1 MSVEKNIEMLGKKYS
16 DYMVEMRRYFHENP
30 EPSSEEYNTS
40 AKIKSELD
48 KMGIPYISIAGTGV
62 IGTITGVKPGKTVAL
77 RADMDALQVNE
88 CTGLPFASK
97 KEGLMH
103 ACGHDG
109 HIASLLG
116 AAKILNEIK
125 DEIHGTVKLFF
136 QPAEETAQG
145 AKKMI
150 EEGAL
155 EGVDGVFG
163 IHLWADIELGKISVE
178 AGPRMASTDLFR
190 IKVTG
195 KGGHGSLPHQG
206 VDAVVVGSAIV
217 MNLQSIV
224 SREISPLEPAVVSV
238 GQIKSGSRFNVIAP
252 DAFMDGTTRA
262 FSAEVRGKFH
272 SMIDRIAKNTAEA
285 YRATAVTE
293 YEYLVPV
300 TINDERCS
308 EIAEEAVRETFG
320 EEALTKFPK
329 ITGSEDFSYFSNERE
344 GVLCFVG
351 TGTENYY
358 PHHHPKFAVD
368 ERALPI
374 SASMYAAY
382 AVNYLKK

>member
-1 MSVEKNIEMLGKKYS
+1 MSGKNIQKLGEKYK

-30 EPSSEEYNTS
+30 EPSTEEYNTS
-40 AKIKSELD
+40 AKIKEELD
-48 KMGIPYISIAGTGV
+48 KMGIPYVSAAGTGV
-62 IGTITGVKPGKTVAL
+62 IGTIQGGKPGKTVAL
-77 RADMDALQVNE
+77 RADMDALQVKE

-125 DEIHGTVKLFF
+125 DEIQGTVKLFF
-136 QPAEETAQG
+136 QPAEETAWG

-163 IHLWADIELGKISVE
+163 IHIWADIELGKISVE

-206 VDAVVVGSAIV
+206 VDAVVAGSAIV

-224 SREISPLEPAVVSV
+224 SREISPLETAVVSV

-252 DAFMDGTTRA
+252 EAFMDGTTRA

-272 SMIDRIAKNTAEA
+272 GMIDRIAKNTAAA
-285 YRATAVTE
+285 YRAEAVTE

-308 EIAEEAVRETFG
+308 KIAEEAVRETFG
-320 EEALTKFPK
+320 EEALTTFPK

-358 PHHHPKFAVD
+358 PHHHPKFSVD
-368 ERALPI
+368 ERALPVA
-374 SASMYAAY
+374 ASMYAAY

>member
-62 IGTITGVKPGKTVAL
+62 IGTITGAKPGKTVAL

-125 DEIHGTVKLFF
+125 DEICGTVKLFF

-163 IHLWADIELGKISVE
+163 IHLWADIELGKISAE

-308 EIAEEAVRETFG
+308 AIAEEAVRETFG

-368 ERALPI
+368 ERSLPI
-374 SASMYAAY
+374 AASMYAAY

>member
-1 MSVEKNIEMLGKKYS
+1 MSGKNIQKLGEKYK

-30 EPSSEEYNTS
+30 EPSTEEYNTS
-40 AKIKSELD
+40 AKIKEELD
-48 KMGIPYISIAGTGV
+48 KMGIPYVSAAGTGV
-62 IGTITGVKPGKTVAL
+62 IGTIQGGKPRKTVAL
-77 RADMDALQVNE
+77 RADMDALQVKE

-125 DEIHGTVKLFF
+125 DEIQGTVKLFF
-136 QPAEETAQG
+136 QPAEETAWG

-163 IHLWADIELGKISVE
+163 IHIWADIELGKISVE

-206 VDAVVVGSAIV
+206 VDAVVAGSAIV

-224 SREISPLEPAVVSV
+224 SREISPLETAVVSV

-252 DAFMDGTTRA
+252 EAFMDGTTRA

-272 SMIDRIAKNTAEA
+272 GMIDRIAKNTAAA
-285 YRATAVTE
+285 YRAEAVTE

-308 EIAEEAVRETFG
+308 KIAEEAVRETFG
-320 EEALTKFPK
+320 EEALTTFPK

-358 PHHHPKFAVD
+358 PHHHPKFSVD
-368 ERALPI
+368 ERALPVA
-374 SASMYAAY
+374 ASMYAAY

>member
-48 KMGIPYISIAGTGV
+48 KMGIPYISIAGTGI
-62 IGTITGVKPGKTVAL
+62 IGTIIGTKPGKTVAL

-308 EIAEEAVRETFG
+308 KIAEEAVRETFG

-368 ERALPI
+368 ERSLPI

>member
-1 MSVEKNIEMLGKKYS
+1 MSGKNIQKLGEKYK

-30 EPSSEEYNTS
+30 EPSTEEYNTS
-40 AKIKSELD
+40 AKIKEELD
-48 KMGIPYISIAGTGV
+48 KMGIPYVSAAGTGV
-62 IGTITGVKPGKTVAL
+62 IGTIQGGKPGKTVAL
-77 RADMDALQVNE
+77 RADMDALQVKE

-125 DEIHGTVKLFF
+125 DEIQGTVKLFF
-136 QPAEETAQG
+136 QPAEETAWG

-163 IHLWADIELGKISVE
+163 IHIWADIELGKISVE

-206 VDAVVVGSAIV
+206 VDAVVAGSAIV

-224 SREISPLEPAVVSV
+224 SREISPLETAVVSV

-252 DAFMDGTTRA
+252 EAFMDGTTRA

-272 SMIDRIAKNTAEA
+272 GMIDRIAKNTAAA
-285 YRATAVTE
+285 YRAEAVTE

-308 EIAEEAVRETFG
+308 KIAEEAVRETFG
-320 EEALTKFPK
+320 EEALTTFPK

-344 GVLCFVG
+344 GVLCFG
-351 TGTENYY
+351 NRNR
-358 PHHHPKFAVD
+358 KLF
-368 ERALPI
+368 
-374 SASMYAAY
+374 
-382 AVNYLKK
+382 YLIIIRNFLWTKEHCLLRLQCMQLMQ

>member
-62 IGTITGVKPGKTVAL
+62 IGTITGAKPGKTVAL

-217 MNLQSIV
+217 MNLQSII

-300 TINDERCS
+300 TINDESCS
-308 EIAEEAVRETFG
+308 TIAEETVRETFG

-358 PHHHPKFAVD
+358 PHHHPKFTVD

>member
-308 EIAEEAVRETFG
+308 AIAEEAVRETFG

>member
-62 IGTITGVKPGKTVAL
+62 IGTITGANPGKTVAL

-308 EIAEEAVRETFG
+308 KIAEEAVRETFG

-368 ERALPI
+368 ERSLPI

>member
-308 EIAEEAVRETFG
+308 KIAEEAVRETFG

-382 AVNYLKK
+382 TVNYLKK

>member
-1 MSVEKNIEMLGKKYS
+1 MSGKNIQKLGEKYK

-30 EPSSEEYNTS
+30 EPSTEEYNTS
-40 AKIKSELD
+40 AKIKEELD
-48 KMGIPYISIAGTGV
+48 KMGISYVSAAGTGV
-62 IGTITGVKPGKTVAL
+62 IGTIQGGKPGKTVAL
-77 RADMDALQVNE
+77 RADMDALQVKE
-88 CTGLPFASK
+88 CTGFPFASK

-125 DEIHGTVKLFF
+125 DEIQGTVKLFF
-136 QPAEETAQG
+136 QPAEETAWG

-163 IHLWADIELGKISVE
+163 IHIWADIELGKISVE

-206 VDAVVVGSAIV
+206 VDAVVAGSAIV

-224 SREISPLEPAVVSV
+224 SREISPLETAVVSV
-238 GQIKSGSRFNVIAP
+238 GQIKSGSKFNVIAP
-252 DAFMDGTTRA
+252 EAFMDGTTRA

-272 SMIDRIAKNTAEA
+272 EMIDRIAKNTAAA
-285 YRATAVTE
+285 YRAEAVTE

-308 EIAEEAVRETFG
+308 KIAEEAVRETFG
-320 EEALTKFPK
+320 EEALTTFPK

-358 PHHHPKFAVD
+358 PHHHPKFSVD

-374 SASMYAAY
+374 AASMYAAY

>member
-1 MSVEKNIEMLGKKYS
+1 MSGKNIQKLGEKYK

-30 EPSSEEYNTS
+30 EPSTEEYNTS
-40 AKIKSELD
+40 AKIKEELD
-48 KMGIPYISIAGTGV
+48 KMGISYVSAAGTGV
-62 IGTITGVKPGKTVAL
+62 IGTIQGGKPGKTVAL
-77 RADMDALQVNE
+77 RADMDALQVKE
-88 CTGLPFASK
+88 CTGFPFASK

-125 DEIHGTVKLFF
+125 DEIQGTVKLFF
-136 QPAEETAQG
+136 QPAEETAWG

-163 IHLWADIELGKISVE
+163 IHIWADIELGKISVE

-206 VDAVVVGSAIV
+206 VDAVVAGSAIV

-224 SREISPLEPAVVSV
+224 SREISPLETAVVSV

-252 DAFMDGTTRA
+252 EAFMDGTTRA

-272 SMIDRIAKNTAEA
+272 EMIDRIAKNTAAA
-285 YRATAVTE
+285 YRAEAVTE

-308 EIAEEAVRETFG
+308 KIAEEAVRETFG
-320 EEALTKFPK
+320 EEALTTFPK

-358 PHHHPKFAVD
+358 PHHHPKFSVD

-374 SASMYAAY
+374 AASMYVAY

>member
-48 KMGIPYISIAGTGV
+48 KMGIPYISIAGTGI
-62 IGTITGVKPGKTVAL
+62 IGTITGTKSGKTVAL

-308 EIAEEAVRETFG
+308 AIAEEAVRETFG

>member
-62 IGTITGVKPGKTVAL
+62 IGTITGANPGKTVAL

-125 DEIHGTVKLFF
+125 DEIHGTIKLFF

-308 EIAEEAVRETFG
+308 AIAEEAVRETFG

-358 PHHHPKFAVD
+358 PHHHPKFTVD

>member
-1 MSVEKNIEMLGKKYS
+1 MSEINIKKLGEKYK

-30 EPSSEEYNTS
+30 EPSTEEYNTS
-40 AKIKSELD
+40 AKIKEELD
-48 KMGIPYISIAGTGV
+48 KMGIPYVSAAGTGV
-62 IGTITGVKPGKTVAL
+62 IGTIQGGKPGKTVAL
-77 RADMDALQVNE
+77 RADMDALQVKE

-116 AAKILNEIK
+116 ATKILNEIK
-125 DEIHGTVKLFF
+125 DEIQGTVKLFF
-136 QPAEETAQG
+136 QPAEETAWG

-163 IHLWADIELGKISVE
+163 IHIWADIELGKISVE

-206 VDAVVVGSAIV
+206 VDAVVAGSAIV

-224 SREISPLEPAVVSV
+224 SREISPLETAVVSV

-252 DAFMDGTTRA
+252 EAFMDGTTRA

-272 SMIDRIAKNTAEA
+272 EMIDRIAKNTAAA
-285 YRATAVTE
+285 YRAEAVTE

-308 EIAEEAVRETFG
+308 KIAEEAVRETFG
-320 EEALTKFPK
+320 EEALTTFPK

-358 PHHHPKFAVD
+358 PHHHPKFSVD

-374 SASMYAAY
+374 TASMYAAY

>member
-125 DEIHGTVKLFF
+125 DEICGTVKLFF
-136 QPAEETAQG
+136 QPAEETARG

-308 EIAEEAVRETFG
+308 AIAEEAVRETFG

-374 SASMYAAY
+374 AASMYAAY

>member
-1 MSVEKNIEMLGKKYS
+1 MSGKNIQKLGEKYK

-30 EPSSEEYNTS
+30 EPSTEEYNTS
-40 AKIKSELD
+40 AKIKEELD
-48 KMGIPYISIAGTGV
+48 KMGISYVSAAGTGV
-62 IGTITGVKPGKTVAL
+62 IGTIQGGKPGKTVAL
-77 RADMDALQVNE
+77 RADMDALQVKE

-125 DEIHGTVKLFF
+125 DEIQGTVKLFF
-136 QPAEETAQG
+136 QPAEETAWG

-163 IHLWADIELGKISVE
+163 IHIWADIELGKISVE

-206 VDAVVVGSAIV
+206 VDAVVAGSAIV

-224 SREISPLEPAVVSV
+224 SREISPLETAVVSV

-252 DAFMDGTTRA
+252 EAFMDGTTRA

-272 SMIDRIAKNTAEA
+272 GMIDRIAKNTAAA
-285 YRATAVTE
+285 YRAEAVTE

-308 EIAEEAVRETFG
+308 KIAEEAVRETFG
-320 EEALTKFPK
+320 EDALTTFPK

-358 PHHHPKFAVD
+358 PHHHPKFSVD
-368 ERALPI
+368 ERALPVA
-374 SASMYAAY
+374 ASMYAAY

>member
-48 KMGIPYISIAGTGV
+48 KMGIPYISIAGTGI
-62 IGTITGVKPGKTVAL
+62 IGTITGTKPGKTVAL

-308 EIAEEAVRETFG
+308 AIAEEAVRETFG

>member
-16 DYMVEMRRYFHENP
+16 NYMVEMRRYFHENP

-48 KMGIPYISIAGTGV
+48 KMGIPYISIAGTGI
-62 IGTITGVKPGKTVAL
+62 IGTITGTKPGKTVAL

-308 EIAEEAVRETFG
+308 AIAEEAVRETFG

-374 SASMYAAY
+374 SASMYVAY

>member
-1 MSVEKNIEMLGKKYS
+1 MSGKNIQKLGEKYK

-30 EPSSEEYNTS
+30 EPSTEEYNTS
-40 AKIKSELD
+40 AKIKEELD
-48 KMGIPYISIAGTGV
+48 KMGIPYVSAAGTGV
-62 IGTITGVKPGKTVAL
+62 IGTIQGGKPGKTVAL
-77 RADMDALQVNE
+77 RADMDALQVKE

-125 DEIHGTVKLFF
+125 DEIQGTVKLFF
-136 QPAEETAQG
+136 QPAEETAWG

-163 IHLWADIELGKISVE
+163 IHIWADIELGKISVE

-206 VDAVVVGSAIV
+206 VDAVVAGSAIV

-224 SREISPLEPAVVSV
+224 SREVSPLETAVVSV

-252 DAFMDGTTRA
+252 EAFMDGTTRA

-272 SMIDRIAKNTAEA
+272 GMIDRIAKNTAAA
-285 YRATAVTE
+285 YRAEAVTE

-308 EIAEEAVRETFG
+308 KIAEEAVRETFG
-320 EEALTKFPK
+320 EEALTTFPK

-358 PHHHPKFAVD
+358 PHHHPKFSVD
-368 ERALPI
+368 ERALPVA
-374 SASMYAAY
+374 ASMYAAY

>member
-1 MSVEKNIEMLGKKYS
+1 MSGKNIQKLGEKYK

-30 EPSSEEYNTS
+30 EPSTEEYNTS
-40 AKIKSELD
+40 AKIKEELD
-48 KMGIPYISIAGTGV
+48 KMGISYVSAAGTGV
-62 IGTITGVKPGKTVAL
+62 IGTIQGGKPGKTVAL
-77 RADMDALQVNE
+77 RADMDALQVKE
-88 CTGLPFASK
+88 CTGFPFASK

-125 DEIHGTVKLFF
+125 DEIQGTVKLFF
-136 QPAEETAQG
+136 QPAEETAWG

-163 IHLWADIELGKISVE
+163 IHIWADIELGKISVE

-206 VDAVVVGSAIV
+206 VDAVVAGSAIV

-224 SREISPLEPAVVSV
+224 SREISPLETAVVSV

-252 DAFMDGTTRA
+252 EAFMDGTTRA

-272 SMIDRIAKNTAEA
+272 GMIDRIAKNTAAA
-285 YRATAVTE
+285 YRAEAVTE

-308 EIAEEAVRETFG
+308 KIAEEAVRETFG
-320 EEALTKFPK
+320 EEALTTFPK

-358 PHHHPKFAVD
+358 PHHHPKFSVD
-368 ERALPI
+368 ERALPVA
-374 SASMYAAY
+374 ASMYAAY

>member
-62 IGTITGVKPGKTVAL
+62 IGTITGAKPGKTVAL

-308 EIAEEAVRETFG
+308 AIAEEAVRETFG

>member
-1 MSVEKNIEMLGKKYS
+1 MSETNIKKLGEKYK

-30 EPSSEEYNTS
+30 EPSTEEYNTS
-40 AKIKSELD
+40 VKIKEELD
-48 KMGIPYISIAGTGV
+48 KMGIPYVSIAGTGV
-62 IGTITGVKPGKTVAL
+62 IGTIQGGKPGKTVAL
-77 RADMDALQVNE
+77 RADMDALQVKE

-125 DEIHGTVKLFF
+125 DEIQGTVKLFF
-136 QPAEETAQG
+136 QPAEETAWG

-163 IHLWADIELGKISVE
+163 IHIWADIELGKISVE

-206 VDAVVVGSAIV
+206 VDAVVTGSAIV

-224 SREISPLEPAVVSV
+224 SREISPLETAVVSV

-252 DAFMDGTTRA
+252 EAFMDGTTRA

-272 SMIDRIAKNTAEA
+272 EMIDRIAKNTAAA
-285 YRATAVTE
+285 YRAEAVTE

-308 EIAEEAVRETFG
+308 KIAEEAVRETFG
-320 EEALTKFPK
+320 EEALTTFPK

-358 PHHHPKFAVD
+358 PHHHPKFSVD
-368 ERALPI
+368 EKALPI
-374 SASMYAAY
+374 TASMYAAY

>member
-1 MSVEKNIEMLGKKYS
+1 MSGKNIQKLGEKYK

-30 EPSSEEYNTS
+30 EPSTEEYNTS
-40 AKIKSELD
+40 AKIKEELD
-48 KMGIPYISIAGTGV
+48 KMGIPYVSAAGTGV
-62 IGTITGVKPGKTVAL
+62 IGTIQGGKPGKTVAL
-77 RADMDALQVNE
+77 RADMDALQVKE

-97 KEGLMH
+97 KGGLMH

-125 DEIHGTVKLFF
+125 DEIQGTVKLFF
-136 QPAEETAQG
+136 QPAEETAWG

-163 IHLWADIELGKISVE
+163 IHIWADIELGKISVE

-206 VDAVVVGSAIV
+206 VDAVVAGSAIV

-224 SREISPLEPAVVSV
+224 SREISPLETAVVSV

-252 DAFMDGTTRA
+252 EAFMDGTTRA

-272 SMIDRIAKNTAEA
+272 GMIDRIAKNTAAA
-285 YRATAVTE
+285 YRAEAVTE

-308 EIAEEAVRETFG
+308 KIAEEAVRETFG
-320 EEALTKFPK
+320 EDALTTFPK

-358 PHHHPKFAVD
+358 PHHHPKFSVD
-368 ERALPI
+368 ERALPVA
-374 SASMYAAY
+374 ASMYAAY

>member
-1 MSVEKNIEMLGKKYS
+1 MSGKNIQKLGEKYK

-30 EPSSEEYNTS
+30 EPSTEEYNTS
-40 AKIKSELD
+40 AKIKEELD
-48 KMGIPYISIAGTGV
+48 KMGISYVSAAGTGV
-62 IGTITGVKPGKTVAL
+62 IGTIQGGKPGKTVAL
-77 RADMDALQVNE
+77 RADMDALQVKE

-125 DEIHGTVKLFF
+125 DEIQGTVKLFF
-136 QPAEETAQG
+136 QPAEETAWG

-163 IHLWADIELGKISVE
+163 IHIWADIELGKISVE

-206 VDAVVVGSAIV
+206 VDAVVAGSAIV

-224 SREISPLEPAVVSV
+224 SREISPLETAVVSV

-252 DAFMDGTTRA
+252 EAFMDGTTRA

-272 SMIDRIAKNTAEA
+272 GMIDRIAKNTAAA
-285 YRATAVTE
+285 YRAEAVTE

-308 EIAEEAVRETFG
+308 KIAEEAVRETFG
-320 EEALTKFPK
+320 EEALTTFPK

-358 PHHHPKFAVD
+358 PHHHPKFSVD

-374 SASMYAAY
+374 TASMYAAY

>member
-1 MSVEKNIEMLGKKYS
+1 MSGKNIQKLGEKYK

-30 EPSSEEYNTS
+30 EPSTEEYNTS
-40 AKIKSELD
+40 AKIKEELD
-48 KMGIPYISIAGTGV
+48 KMGISYVSAAGTGI
-62 IGTITGVKPGKTVAL
+62 IGTIQGGKPGKTVAL
-77 RADMDALQVNE
+77 RADMDALQVKE

-125 DEIHGTVKLFF
+125 DEIQGTVKLFF
-136 QPAEETAQG
+136 QPAEETAWG

-163 IHLWADIELGKISVE
+163 IHIWADIELGKISVE

-206 VDAVVVGSAIV
+206 VDAVVAGSAIV

-224 SREISPLEPAVVSV
+224 SREISPLETAVVSV

-252 DAFMDGTTRA
+252 EAFMDGTTRA

-272 SMIDRIAKNTAEA
+272 GMIDRIAKNTAAA
-285 YRATAVTE
+285 YRAEAVTE

-308 EIAEEAVRETFG
+308 KIAEEAVRETFG
-320 EEALTKFPK
+320 EEALTTFPK

-358 PHHHPKFAVD
+358 PHHHPKFSVD
-368 ERALPI
+368 ERALPVA
-374 SASMYAAY
+374 ASMYAAY

>member
-1 MSVEKNIEMLGKKYS
+1 MSGKNIQKLGEKYK

-30 EPSSEEYNTS
+30 EPSTEEYNTS
-40 AKIKSELD
+40 AKIKEELD
-48 KMGIPYISIAGTGV
+48 KMGISYVSAAGTGV
-62 IGTITGVKPGKTVAL
+62 IGTIQGGKPGKTVAL
-77 RADMDALQVNE
+77 RADMDALQVKE

-125 DEIHGTVKLFF
+125 DEIQGTVKLFF
-136 QPAEETAQG
+136 QPAEETAWG

-163 IHLWADIELGKISVE
+163 IHIWADIELGKISVE

-206 VDAVVVGSAIV
+206 VDAVVAGSAIV

-224 SREISPLEPAVVSV
+224 SREVSPLETAVVSV

-252 DAFMDGTTRA
+252 EAFMDGTTRA

-272 SMIDRIAKNTAEA
+272 GMIDRIAKNTAAA
-285 YRATAVTE
+285 YRAEAVTE

-308 EIAEEAVRETFG
+308 KIAEEAVRETFG
-320 EEALTKFPK
+320 EEALTTFPK

-358 PHHHPKFAVD
+358 PHHHPKFSVD
-368 ERALPI
+368 ERALPVA
-374 SASMYAAY
+374 ASMYAAY

>member
-1 MSVEKNIEMLGKKYS
+1 MSTDIKKLGEKYK
-16 DYMVEMRRYFHENP
+16 DYMIEMRRYFHENP
-30 EPSSEEYNTS
+30 EPSREEYNTS
-40 AKIKSELD
+40 QKIKDELD
-48 KMGIPYISIAGTGV
+48 KMGIPYISIAGTGI
-62 IGTITGVKPGKTVAL
+62 IGTIKGEHEGKTVAL
-77 RADMDALQVNE
+77 RADMDALQVKE

-109 HIASLLG
+109 HMASLLG

-125 DEIHGTVKLFF
+125 NEIKGTVKLFF
-136 QPAEETAQG
+136 QPAEEVASG
-145 AKKMI
+145 AKQMI

-155 EGVDGVFG
+155 DNVDGVFG
-163 IHLWADIELGKISVE
+163 IHLWADVELGKISVE

-190 IKVTG
+190 IKVIG

-206 VDAVVVGSAIV
+206 VDAVVVSSAIV

-252 DAFMDGTTRA
+252 EAFMDGTTRA
-262 FSAEVRGKFH
+262 FSSEVRGKFH
-272 SMIDRIAKNTAEA
+272 EMIDRIAKNTAAA
-285 YRATAVTE
+285 YRAEASTE

-300 TINDERCS
+300 TINDEACS
-308 EIAEEAVRETFG
+308 KIAEEAVIKTFG
-320 EEALTKFPK
+320 ENALVKFPK
-329 ITGSEDFSYFSNERE
+329 ITGSEDFSYFMEQRE

-351 TGTENYY
+351 TGTDKYY
-358 PHHHPKFAVD
+358 PHHHPKFSVHED
-368 ERALPI
+368 SLPI
-374 SASMYAAY
+374 AASMYAAY
-382 AVNYLKK
+382 AVNYLNNR

>member
-1 MSVEKNIEMLGKKYS
+1 MSGKNIQKLGEKYK

-30 EPSSEEYNTS
+30 EPSTEEYNTS
-40 AKIKSELD
+40 AKIKEELD
-48 KMGIPYISIAGTGV
+48 KMGIPYVSAAGTGV
-62 IGTITGVKPGKTVAL
+62 IGTIQGGKPGKTVAL
-77 RADMDALQVNE
+77 RADMDALQVKE

-125 DEIHGTVKLFF
+125 DEIQGTVKLFF
-136 QPAEETAQG
+136 QPAEETAWG

-163 IHLWADIELGKISVE
+163 IHIWADIELGKISVE

-206 VDAVVVGSAIV
+206 VDAVVAGSAIV

-224 SREISPLEPAVVSV
+224 SREISPLETAVVSV

-252 DAFMDGTTRA
+252 EAFMDGTTRA

-272 SMIDRIAKNTAEA
+272 GMIDRIAKNTAAA
-285 YRATAVTE
+285 YRAEAVTE

-308 EIAEEAVRETFG
+308 KIAEEAVRETFG
-320 EEALTKFPK
+320 EEALTTFPK

-358 PHHHPKFAVD
+358 PHHHPKFSVD

-374 SASMYAAY
+374 AASMYAAY

>member
-308 EIAEEAVRETFG
+308 AIAEEAVRETFG

-368 ERALPI
+368 ERSLPI

>member
-1 MSVEKNIEMLGKKYS
+1 MSGKNIQKLGEKYK
-16 DYMVEMRRYFHENP
+16 DYMIEMRRYFHENP
-30 EPSSEEYNTS
+30 EPSTEEYNTS
-40 AKIKSELD
+40 AKIKEELD
-48 KMGIPYISIAGTGV
+48 KMGISYVSAAGTGV
-62 IGTITGVKPGKTVAL
+62 IGTIQGGKPGKTVAL
-77 RADMDALQVNE
+77 RADMDALQVKE

-125 DEIHGTVKLFF
+125 DEIQGTVKLFF
-136 QPAEETAQG
+136 QPAEETAWG

-163 IHLWADIELGKISVE
+163 IHIWADIELGKISVE

-206 VDAVVVGSAIV
+206 VDAVVAGSAIV

-224 SREISPLEPAVVSV
+224 SREISPIETAVVSV

-252 DAFMDGTTRA
+252 EAFMDGTTRA

-272 SMIDRIAKNTAEA
+272 GMIDRIAKNTAAA
-285 YRATAVTE
+285 YRAEAVTE

-308 EIAEEAVRETFG
+308 KIAEEAVRETFG
-320 EEALTKFPK
+320 EEALTTFPK

-358 PHHHPKFAVD
+358 PHHHPKFSVD
-368 ERALPI
+368 ERALPVA
-374 SASMYAAY
+374 ASMYAAY

>member
-308 EIAEEAVRETFG
+308 KIAEEAVRETFG

-358 PHHHPKFAVD
+358 PHHHPKFSVD

-374 SASMYAAY
+374 AASMYAAY

>member
-48 KMGIPYISIAGTGV
+48 KMGIPYISIAGTGI
-62 IGTITGVKPGKTVAL
+62 IGTITGAKPGKTVAL

-308 EIAEEAVRETFG
+308 AIAEEAVRETFG

>member
-1 MSVEKNIEMLGKKYS
+1 MSEINIKKLGEKYK

-30 EPSSEEYNTS
+30 EPSTEEYNTS
-40 AKIKSELD
+40 AKIKEELD
-48 KMGIPYISIAGTGV
+48 KMGIPYVSIAGTGV
-62 IGTITGVKPGKTVAL
+62 IGTIQGGKPGKTVAL
-77 RADMDALQVNE
+77 RADMDALQVKE

-125 DEIHGTVKLFF
+125 DEIQGTVKLFF
-136 QPAEETAQG
+136 QPAEETAWG

-163 IHLWADIELGKISVE
+163 IHIWADIELGKISVE

-206 VDAVVVGSAIV
+206 VDAVVAGSAIV

-224 SREISPLEPAVVSV
+224 SREISPLETAVVSV

-252 DAFMDGTTRA
+252 EAFMDGTTRA

-272 SMIDRIAKNTAEA
+272 EMIDRIAKNTAAA
-285 YRATAVTE
+285 YRAEAVTE

-308 EIAEEAVRETFG
+308 KIAEEAVRETFG
-320 EEALTKFPK
+320 EEALTTFPK

-358 PHHHPKFAVD
+358 PHHHPKFSVD

-374 SASMYAAY
+374 TASMYAAY

>member
-224 SREISPLEPAVVSV
+224 SREVSPLEPAVVSV

-308 EIAEEAVRETFG
+308 AIAEEAVRETFG

>member
-308 EIAEEAVRETFG
+308 KIAEEAVRETFG

-358 PHHHPKFAVD
+358 PHHHPKFTVD

>member
-1 MSVEKNIEMLGKKYS
+1 MSGKNIQKLGEKYK

-30 EPSSEEYNTS
+30 EPSTEEYNTS
-40 AKIKSELD
+40 AKIKEELD
-48 KMGIPYISIAGTGV
+48 KMGIPYVSAAGTGV
-62 IGTITGVKPGKTVAL
+62 IGTIQGGKPGKTVAL
-77 RADMDALQVNE
+77 RADMDALQVKE

-125 DEIHGTVKLFF
+125 DEIQGTVKLFF
-136 QPAEETAQG
+136 QPAEETAWG

-163 IHLWADIELGKISVE
+163 IHIWADIELGKISVE

-206 VDAVVVGSAIV
+206 VDAVVAGSAIV

-224 SREISPLEPAVVSV
+224 SREISPLETAVVSV

-252 DAFMDGTTRA
+252 EAFMDGTTRA

-272 SMIDRIAKNTAEA
+272 GMIDRIAKNTAAA
-285 YRATAVTE
+285 YRAEAVTE

-308 EIAEEAVRETFG
+308 KIAEEAVRETFG
-320 EEALTKFPK
+320 EDALTTFPK

-358 PHHHPKFAVD
+358 PHHHPKFSVD
-368 ERALPI
+368 ERALPVA
-374 SASMYAAY
+374 ASMYAAY

>member
-1 MSVEKNIEMLGKKYS
+1 MSEANIKKLGEKYK

-30 EPSSEEYNTS
+30 EPSTEEYNTS
-40 AKIKSELD
+40 VKIKEELD
-48 KMGIPYISIAGTGV
+48 KMGIPYVSIAGTGV
-62 IGTITGVKPGKTVAL
+62 IGTIQGGKPGKTVAL
-77 RADMDALQVNE
+77 RADMDALQVKE

-125 DEIHGTVKLFF
+125 DEIQGTVKLFF
-136 QPAEETAQG
+136 QPAEETAWG

-155 EGVDGVFG
+155 EGVNGVFG
-163 IHLWADIELGKISVE
+163 IHIWADIELGKISVE

-206 VDAVVVGSAIV
+206 VDAVVAGSAIV

-224 SREISPLEPAVVSV
+224 SREISPLETAVVSV

-252 DAFMDGTTRA
+252 EAFMDGTTRA

-272 SMIDRIAKNTAEA
+272 EMIDRIAKNTAAA
-285 YRATAVTE
+285 YRAEAVTE

-308 EIAEEAVRETFG
+308 KIAEEAVRETFG
-320 EEALTKFPK
+320 EEALTTFPK

-358 PHHHPKFAVD
+358 PHHHPKFSVD
-368 ERALPI
+368 EKALPI
-374 SASMYAAY
+374 TASMYAAY

>member
-308 EIAEEAVRETFG
+308 KIAEEAVRETFG